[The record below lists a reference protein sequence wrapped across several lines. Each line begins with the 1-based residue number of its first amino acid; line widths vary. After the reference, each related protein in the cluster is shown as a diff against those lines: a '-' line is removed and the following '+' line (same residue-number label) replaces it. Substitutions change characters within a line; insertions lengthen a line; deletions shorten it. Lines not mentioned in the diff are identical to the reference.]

1 MSISRKNDK
10 NPLNRAKGRGSEVL
24 NQGRFEKLSRETDLS
39 HLEYADLEDEVRTVK
54 TEVYK
59 DASRKIISH
68 NQSPDIGFTSSINA
82 YRGCEHGC
90 AYCYARPTHEYLGH
104 SAGLDFESKIY
115 VKEDAPEL
123 LRRELMAKSWFPEVI
138 MMSGVTDCYQPLER
152 KYELT
157 RGLLQVLHEFKNPVG
172 LITKNALVTRDL
184 DILSA
189 MAKEDLAMVFI
200 SVTTLDSELGRSLE
214 PRTSSPEARLAAIRT
229 LAEAGVPVGVNI
241 APVIPGLTDHEMP
254 KILEACR
261 EAGATMAGFTP
272 LRLPH
277 SVTEI
282 FSEWLQTHR
291 PDAREKVLNSVR
303 SIRGGKLN
311 DSDFKSRMRG
321 EGPKAEHLRAMFGV
335 FSKKYGFNERSL
347 KLRTDLFVRP
357 GDQLGFF

>member
-10 NPLNRAKGRGSEVL
+10 NPLNRAVGRGSEVL

-39 HLEYADLEDEVRTVK
+39 HLENADLEDDVRRGK

-59 DASRKIISH
+59 DTSRKIISH
-68 NQSPDIGFTSSINA
+68 NQSPDIGFTHSINA

-115 VKEDAPEL
+115 VKEEAPEL
-123 LRRELMAKSWFPEVI
+123 LRKELMAKSWVPDLI

-157 RGLLQVLHEFKNPVG
+157 RGLLKVLHEFKNPVG
-172 LITKNALVTRDL
+172 MITKNALVTRDI
-184 DILSA
+184 DILKE
-189 MAKEDLAMVFI
+189 MAAEDLAMVFV
-200 SVTTLDSELGRSLE
+200 SVTTLDASFGRSLE
-214 PRTSSPEARLAAIRT
+214 PRTSSPEARLEAIHA
-229 LAEAGVPVGVNI
+229 LSQAGIPVGVNI

-254 KILEACR
+254 KILERAR

-272 LRLPH
+272 LRLPY

-282 FSEWLQTHR
+282 FSEWLETHR
-291 PDAREKVLNSVR
+291 PLAREKVLNSVR

-311 DSDFKSRMRG
+311 ESDFKSRMRG
-321 EGPKAEHLRAMFGV
+321 EGPKAEHLRSMFGV
-335 FSKKYGFNERSL
+335 FAKKYGFNERSL
-347 KLRTDLFVRP
+347 KLRTDLFRRP